1 MTAFP
6 IFKTLALAA
15 LASLPAA
22 LPALGQDGAIAG
34 ETAPAEVP
42 IVVKYILDSFIM
54 VLGGILVMWMA
65 AGFAMLES
73 GLVRS
78 KNVSMQLLKNVAMYA
93 LACIAYYLVG
103 YKMMYPGDQWLVPG
117 LIGGLGIAVLEPV
130 GLAAGEADLSYAT
143 VSSDFFFQV
152 MFCATAASIV
162 SGTVAERIRLSPFLV
177 F

>member
-34 ETAPAEVP
+34 ETPRRGA
-42 IVVKYILDSFIM
+42 IVAKYILDSFIM

-143 VSSDFFFQV
+143 VS
-152 MFCATAASIV
+152 
-162 SGTVAERIRLSPFLV
+162 
-177 F
+177 